1 MPLSKNFYQSLRMIG
16 TFSCTFAPLIAV
28 QQPFSM
34 GQDMWQRICSV
45 SIRMFGNPTF
55 R

>member
-1 MPLSKNFYQSLRMIG
+1 MIG

-28 QQPFSM
+28 QQAFFM
-34 GQDMWQRICSV
+34 AHDLWQRICSV